1 MKQSLTLNLSN
12 QLNQQLTL
20 TPQLKQSLKLLQ
32 LPSTD
37 LETEIQLALD
47 ANPLLERVENDLA
60 SEYDIPT
67 VAPAL
72 DNGIPQPISE
82 SADPELQMSQTDHLA
97 PEQDLSLNYQE
108 SFEPRVESIENVD
121 NINTIE
127 SGALSAGQIA
137 SNQNSDH
144 SSTNSSEIS
153 QYTSQPESLF
163 DHLIWQVQMTNL
175 SEKDQ
180 LIARSILRSLD
191 EDGYLITSLDDIC
204 AMFDEQLM
212 VEKDEVQAV
221 LSLIR
226 TLDPLGVGATNL
238 QDRLLIL
245 LEQISNNSQSLT
257 IAKAIVSEH
266 LDLLATRN
274 LSKLKKALSINDG
287 QLSKSLSLITRLNPR
302 VAARFQEDKQNHI
315 TPDLIVKKIKEQWQV
330 QINPDNQ
337 AKLRVNQTYS
347 DLLKNDLAAQDNDY
361 IQENLAQAKIFI
373 KGLMSRYDT
382 LLLVGQAILERQQ
395 QFFEHG
401 EEHMQPMV
409 LHDIATELDMHEST
423 ISRATAGKYLLSTR
437 GVFELKY
444 FFSSAL
450 SSTKGADSSSTAI
463 RSLIKKMVESESKTK
478 PLSDNKI
485 AQELEQQGHIV
496 ARRTVAKYRESM
508 HIAPSSQRKSLA

>member
-12 QLNQQLTL
+12 QLSQQLTL

-37 LETEIQLALD
+37 LENEIQHALD
-47 ANPLLERVENDLA
+47 ANPLLERIENDVPA
-60 SEYDIPT
+60 EYDIPV

-82 SADPELQMSQTDHLA
+82 SADPEQQINQTDHLA
-97 PEQDLSLNYQE
+97 PEQDLSQSYQE
-108 SFEPRVESIENVD
+108 SFEP
-121 NINTIE
+121 IE
-127 SGALSAGQIA
+127 SNSLSSTQTT
-137 SNQNSDH
+137 SSQNSGL
-144 SSTNSSEIS
+144 SSNTNVEIS

-191 EDGYLITSLDDIC
+191 EDGYLTTSLDDIC

-212 VEKDEVQAV
+212 VEQDEVQAV

-245 LEQISNNSQSLT
+245 LEQTPDNSESLS
-257 IAKAIVSEH
+257 IAKTIINDH

-274 LSKLKKALSINDG
+274 LSKLKKALSISDQ
-287 QLSKSLSLITRLNPR
+287 QLSKSLNLITKLNPR

-315 TPDLIVKKIKEQWQV
+315 TPDLIVKKVNDQWQA

-337 AKLRVNQTYS
+337 ARLRVNQTYS
-347 DLLKNDLAAQDNDY
+347 DLLKNDLAEKDNDY

-395 QFFEHG
+395 QFFELG

-409 LHDIATELDMHEST
+409 LHDIATQLDMHEST

-450 SSTKGADSSSTAI
+450 SSTEGADSSSTAI
-463 RSLIKKMVESESKTK
+463 RSLIKKMVEAESKKK

-508 HIAPSSQRKSLA
+508 HIAPSSQRKSLV

>member
-12 QLNQQLTL
+12 QLSQQLTL

-37 LETEIQLALD
+37 LENEIQHALD
-47 ANPLLERVENDLA
+47 ANPLLERIENDVPT
-60 SEYDIPT
+60 EYDIPV

-82 SADPELQMSQTDHLA
+82 SADPEQQINQTDHLA
-97 PEQDLSLNYQE
+97 PEQDLSQSYQE
-108 SFEPRVESIENVD
+108 SFEP
-121 NINTIE
+121 IE
-127 SGALSAGQIA
+127 SNRL
-137 SNQNSDH
+137 
-144 SSTNSSEIS
+144 SSTQTTSSQSSGLSSNTNAEIS

-191 EDGYLITSLDDIC
+191 EDGYLTTSLDDIC

-212 VEKDEVQAV
+212 VEQDEVQAV

-245 LEQISNNSQSLT
+245 LEQTPDNSESLS
-257 IAKAIVSEH
+257 IAKTIINDH

-274 LSKLKKALSINDG
+274 LSKLKKALSISDQ
-287 QLSKSLSLITRLNPR
+287 QLSKSLSLITKLNPR

-315 TPDLIVKKIKEQWQV
+315 TPDLIVKKVNDQWQA

-337 AKLRVNQTYS
+337 ARLRVNQTYS
-347 DLLKNDLAAQDNDY
+347 DLLKNDLAEKDNDY

-395 QFFEHG
+395 QFFELG

-409 LHDIATELDMHEST
+409 LHDIATQLDMHEST

-450 SSTKGADSSSTAI
+450 SSTEGADSSSTAI
-463 RSLIKKMVESESKTK
+463 RSLIKKMVESESKKK

-508 HIAPSSQRKSLA
+508 HIAPSSQRKSLV

>member
-12 QLNQQLTL
+12 QLSQQLTL

-37 LETEIQLALD
+37 LENEIQHALD
-47 ANPLLERVENDLA
+47 ANPLLERIENDVPA
-60 SEYDIPT
+60 EYDIPV

-82 SADPELQMSQTDHLA
+82 SADPEQQINQTDHLA
-97 PEQDLSLNYQE
+97 PEQDLSQSYQE
-108 SFEPRVESIENVD
+108 SFEP
-121 NINTIE
+121 IE
-127 SGALSAGQIA
+127 SNRL
-137 SNQNSDH
+137 
-144 SSTNSSEIS
+144 SSTQTTSSQSSGLSSNTNAEIS

-191 EDGYLITSLDDIC
+191 EDGYLTTSLDDIC

-212 VEKDEVQAV
+212 VEQDEVQAV

-226 TLDPLGVGATNL
+226 TLDPIGVGATNL

-245 LEQISNNSQSLT
+245 LEQTPDNSESLS
-257 IAKAIVSEH
+257 IAKTIINDH

-274 LSKLKKALSINDG
+274 LSKLKKALSISDQ
-287 QLSKSLSLITRLNPR
+287 QLSKSLSLITKLNPR

-315 TPDLIVKKIKEQWQV
+315 TPDLIVKKVNDQWQA

-337 AKLRVNQTYS
+337 ARLRVNQTYS
-347 DLLKNDLAAQDNDY
+347 DLLKNDLAEKDNDY

-395 QFFEHG
+395 QFFELG

-409 LHDIATELDMHEST
+409 LHDIATQLDMHEST

-450 SSTKGADSSSTAI
+450 SSTEGADSSSTAI
-463 RSLIKKMVESESKTK
+463 RSLIKKMVESESKKK

-508 HIAPSSQRKSLA
+508 HIAPSSQRKSLV